1 MVIFRNA
8 HKYSSYVPSRHMLDC
23 TSLLLKK
30 LCMARRL
37 SGPLNWTE
45 VTSLQ
50 GRDARDTYRV
60 QLPLPQLQQHS
71 VPRISVPAWE
81 SAEQNPRQSTLDRPL
96 ESEVA
101 LLPQCTV
108 PSTLRAACHCSIT
121 LPSWHTCGEGAETG
135 KGNRHREPPG
145 IWFIAEVVQWSQAR
159 KDGFLINAGEK
170 VTNHKKNLH
179 HI

>member
-1 MVIFRNA
+1 MVIFRNT
-8 HKYSSYVPSRHMLDC
+8 HKYSSYVPSRHMLGC

-30 LCMARRL
+30 LCVARWL

-45 VTSLQ
+45 ATSLQ

-81 SAEQNPRQSTLDRPL
+81 SAEQNPRQSTLERPL

-108 PSTLRAACHCSIT
+108 PSTLRATCHCSIT
-121 LPSWHTCGEGAETG
+121 LPSWHTVRCWSREEQREQAQRAP
-135 KGNRHREPPG
+135 RHLVYSRGGTVKPRE
-145 IWFIAEVVQWSQAR
+145 
-159 KDGFLINAGEK
+159 
-170 VTNHKKNLH
+170 
-179 HI
+179 